1 MKKPPL
7 LIIFVALIT
16 LYTSC
21 ASDFVKLERSN
32 DYEEM
37 YSGAIALYERGKY
50 ERAKLL
56 FERIY
61 PYFRGAEQAE
71 KIRYYWAY
79 CEYNQGFYQLAVYQF
94 KEFYQ
99 TFGRSPMAEEAQ
111 FMEAYSLYLDAPGP
125 DLDQSSSEQAVL
137 AMQNFLNRYPAS
149 QRYQEANAIIDELQI
164 RFETKA
170 YQTAKLYYR
179 LTTGLSYRTY
189 LEAALVSFEAFKEDY
204 PDSKYNEE
212 LLFLSVET
220 SFKLADNS
228 ITSKRKERF
237 DKTLDLYE
245 EFLEK
250 YPQSEYMNKAQDYYE
265 QSKEELNKLKID

>member
-1 MKKPPL
+1 MKKTPL
-7 LIIFVALIT
+7 LLFFVALIT
-16 LYTSC
+16 LYTGC

-37 YSGAIALYERGKY
+37 YNGAVALYEKGKY

-56 FERIY
+56 FEKIY
-61 PYFRGAEQAE
+61 PYYRGAEQSE

-79 CEYNQGFYQLAVYQF
+79 CEYYQSLYQLSAYQF

-111 FMEAYSLYLDAPGP
+111 YMEAYSLYRDAPDA
-125 DLDQSSSEQAVL
+125 DLDQGSSEQAVL
-137 AMQNFLNRYPAS
+137 AMQTFLNRYPAS
-149 QRYQEANAIIDELQI
+149 QHYQEANAIIDELQI

-170 YQTAKLYYR
+170 YETAKLYYR

-212 LLFLSVET
+212 LLYLSVET
-220 SFKLADNS
+220 SYKLADNS

-237 DKTLDLYE
+237 DKTLDLYQ
-245 EFLEK
+245 EFVEK
-250 YPQSEYMNKAQDYYE
+250 YPESQYLTKAEDYFE
-265 QSKEELNKLKID
+265 QSKRELNKLKID